1 MREIFYMTKRNCLIY
16 VRDRSA
22 VFFSLLSTLI
32 VLGLMVVFL
41 GQMNSESLVS
51 LLAQY
56 GGVRDA
62 AADEK
67 NAEYLVQLWTLGG
80 ILVVNAVSVTLT
92 VLGIMVRD
100 EARKR
105 IMAFYV
111 TPVKRIRLSL
121 GYIFSAWLVGVAMCT
136 VALVVGEAYFAFQGH
151 GLLPVEK
158 IVELLAMIALN
169 CFTFAS
175 IGYFLAIF
183 VHSESGWSGMLT
195 VVGTL
200 VGFAGGI
207 YLPLGGLSEQ
217 LQTVLKCFPV
227 LHGAAMMRDVCTEE
241 AIVET
246 FQGLP
251 ESAQG
256 IFRER
261 MGITLYAGEDE
272 IFLWQQVLFLLIY
285 ATIAIVIAALLNRK
299 RKLKDR

>member
-299 RKLKDR
+299 RKLRDR